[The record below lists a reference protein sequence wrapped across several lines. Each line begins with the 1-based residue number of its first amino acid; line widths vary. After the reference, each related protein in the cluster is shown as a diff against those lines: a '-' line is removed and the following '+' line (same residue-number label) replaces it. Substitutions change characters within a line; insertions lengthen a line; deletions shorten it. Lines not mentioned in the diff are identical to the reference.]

1 MLMNREQIMEIIPHR
16 DPFLLIDEV
25 TEMGERTIKAV
36 KHVRETEYYF
46 AGHFPQEKVM
56 PGVLIVETLA
66 QAGAV
71 AILSLEKFRGKTAY
85 FGGIKN
91 AKFRNKVVP
100 ESRLN
105 IGSRFNLLNNFAKLT
120 LNKIIMFSCDI
131 KERHILSFSLF
142 YKMMP
147 DKPYQPQQKTT
158 SQKAQR
164 LHAPTPGQMVI
175 FPPSG

>member
-25 TEMGERTIKAV
+25 TEMDGRTIKAV
-36 KHVRETEYYF
+36 KHVRESEYYF

-71 AILSLEKFRGKTAY
+71 AILSMEKFRGKTAY

-100 ESRLN
+100 GDELTLEVELTKL
-105 IGSRFNLLNNFAKLT
+105 GSRAGTATAKAVIAGT
-120 LNKIIMFSCDI
+120 DKTACECEIMF
-131 KERHILSFSLF
+131 
-142 YKMMP
+142 
-147 DKPYQPQQKTT
+147 
-158 SQKAQR
+158 
-164 LHAPTPGQMVI
+164 VI
-175 FPPSG
+175 G

>member
-1 MLMNREQIMEIIPHR
+1 MLMDKEQIMKVIPHR
-16 DPFLLIDEV
+16 DPFLLIDEI
-25 TEMGERTIKAV
+25 TEMGESTIKAV
-36 KHVRETEYYF
+36 KHVRESEYYF

-100 ESRLN
+100 GDDLELEVEMTKL
-105 IGSRFNLLNNFAKLT
+105 GSRAGAATAKAVISGT
-120 LNKIIMFSCDI
+120 GRVACECEIMF
-131 KERHILSFSLF
+131 
-142 YKMMP
+142 
-147 DKPYQPQQKTT
+147 
-158 SQKAQR
+158 
-164 LHAPTPGQMVI
+164 VI
-175 FPPSG
+175 G